1 MQVIKG
7 RYAIVRIIKNLLN
20 QATCRHTHMFHLN
33 LPQEHWLFKQ
43 RDGHYKDMGI
53 HGQLQIRGCYICGK
67 LWAHDYG
74 A

>member
-7 RYAIVRIIKNLLN
+7 KYAIIRIIKRLWN
-20 QATCRHTHMFHLN
+20 QETCQHTHVFHYDI
-33 LPQEHWLFKQ
+33 PQEHWLSKL
-43 RDGHYKDMGI
+43 DGTYKDMGI

-67 LWAHDYG
+67 VWAHDYG